1 MRRFILLKK
10 IISAVSAVCV
20 MAVSGIIPQPAS
32 AAGSQMRNLTTAEIV
47 RDMGIGINLG
57 NTLES
62 CGDWIAQWGDGSV
75 KSYETA
81 WGSPEITEDMIKGYA
96 ESGFETLR
104 VPVAWSNLMS
114 EDYTISGAYLER
126 VKQIVNWALD
136 AGMYVIMNL
145 HYDGGW
151 LENMPSDKEN
161 CMNKYK
167 KIWTQLSEEFK
178 DYGDYLIFES
188 QNEELGWD
196 SLWNRWSGSTEG
208 KAESYDLVNEVN
220 QTFVD
225 IVRSSGGNNDL
236 RHLLIS
242 GYKTDVELTCD
253 PLFEMPQDPAD
264 RCAVS
269 VHYYTPSD
277 FAILEEDADW
287 GKNRTTW
294 GTEEDFA
301 ELNKNMDLMKSAFV
315 DKGIP
320 VIFGEYG
327 CPKNNKEEDSV
338 RLFLSSVCKA
348 AYDRQM
354 CPVLWDITGLHYDRN
369 QCRMTDSTLN
379 QQLLSVLDNNVL
391 KGDINQDGKVD
402 TQDVAILG
410 DCLVKKAFL
419 SVEDMEYADINSDG
433 KINAFDYAA
442 IKRIVINSASDKEQL
457 DLSDMPT
464 EYQAALDW
472 VWTNRIEREKST
484 DRWNTIFDQIDA
496 GNGTLNYVVRWQSY
510 KTVTL
515 DQRKQFEKLIED
527 SVNNWTDYLVGYD
540 GWKYDHVDVNVIGWA
555 VIDES
560 VILDKQPDEII
571 YTDCTPYDSSGDT
584 SNGYEEIPT
593 LLPNAPDEL
602 SRMEHFYDR
611 SYQYPGGLDKRF
623 DMYLWATQGFPDIG
637 GCGGDWG
644 QRLSDNAY
652 LNMLNGVNVHV
663 FEHELGHGF
672 GITDFYGEEGAID
685 GFPPGGF
692 PEPTIMMAGNSAE
705 ITNYDGWQLRYIWS
719 KIKNQTDSNGTRRFT
734 E

>member
-1 MRRFILLKK
+1 
-10 IISAVSAVCV
+10 
-20 MAVSGIIPQPAS
+20 
-32 AAGSQMRNLTTAEIV
+32 
-47 RDMGIGINLG
+47 
-57 NTLES
+57 
-62 CGDWIAQWGDGSV
+62 
-75 KSYETA
+75 
-81 WGSPEITEDMIKGYA
+81 
-96 ESGFETLR
+96 
-104 VPVAWSNLMS
+104 
-114 EDYTISGAYLER
+114 
-126 VKQIVNWALD
+126 
-136 AGMYVIMNL
+136 
-145 HYDGGW
+145 
-151 LENMPSDKEN
+151 
-161 CMNKYK
+161 
-167 KIWTQLSEEFK
+167 
-178 DYGDYLIFES
+178 
-188 QNEELGWD
+188 
-196 SLWNRWSGSTEG
+196 
-208 KAESYDLVNEVN
+208 
-220 QTFVD
+220 
-225 IVRSSGGNNDL
+225 
-236 RHLLIS
+236 
-242 GYKTDVELTCD
+242 
-253 PLFEMPQDPAD
+253 
-264 RCAVS
+264 
-269 VHYYTPSD
+269 
-277 FAILEEDADW
+277 
-287 GKNRTTW
+287 
-294 GTEEDFA
+294 
-301 ELNKNMDLMKSAFV
+301 
-315 DKGIP
+315 
-320 VIFGEYG
+320 
-327 CPKNNKEEDSV
+327 EDSV

-369 QCRMTDSTLN
+369 QCCMIDSTLN

-419 SVEDMEYADINSDG
+419 SAEDTEYADINSDG